1 MRSTSSAISV
11 SPADLSIS
19 PPRAFWRRWTLA
31 AKLGGIIALCM
42 SVTMILT
49 IMIFLRQARE
59 GADRKAETLAGT
71 ATETIVA
78 RVAAEFEQTFRVVG
92 TAREGIM
99 ALWTHDIRDRGIA
112 NVLLKQMLEADPDR
126 FGAWT
131 AWKPDAFDGKDKA
144 FVGTA
149 GSDATGRYL
158 SYWHQN
164 GIEVA
169 LDHVRDYDAKDNALY
184 QAPLVEGLA
193 HLSEPYYL
201 QSNDR
206 RIAMVSYSEPIT
218 DGDST
223 IGAIGID
230 LALAPLIEAIQAIP
244 MPEGAQVTL
253 VSHDGII
260 IASGARHTI
269 EQALQTAR
277 PELAHDFKLL
287 RQGGRQTTRTELIAG
302 KLIRTWRPVS
312 ALASPWY
319 VVTEIPIRAFTAD
332 VAGQQRSTLL
342 FVLGLLAATV
352 TAILAAVRVLV
363 TKPLQRIEGFITTLR
378 DGGANRPCPET
389 RRTDE
394 IGAIAK
400 TLTAFQASEREV
412 GRLKESESL
421 REVAFAATRQAEL
434 RGLADHLAK
443 TVKSVA
449 ELVDA
454 TSRKIMRQAEGMT
467 ASALDSAEKTRIIAE
482 ASQAADA
489 SVGVLDEAATALQ
502 RSIGAIA
509 AEMDQAKTIAAAAAG
524 QARLSGV
531 VTGELSTRASRIGE
545 IVDMITAIAQRTNML
560 ALNATIEAARA
571 GEAGRGFAVV
581 AQEVK
586 ALASQTTEATN
597 DIGAQIRAMQTTA
610 TQAADALTAIGGSVA
625 AIDAISTSIGAA
637 VVLQGEATD
646 RIGHSVGGAMAASRR
661 VNAAMGDVDRA
672 TAQTGN
678 AAADMLIDIADLNE
692 QVGSLNDEVLDAI
705 ARIRAA

>member
-1 MRSTSSAISV
+1 MQGPRSAFSRSLVDQA
-11 SPADLSIS
+11 PFA
-19 PPRAFWRRWTLA
+19 PRPSRLRWTLA
-31 AKLGGIIALCM
+31 GKLGGIIALCM
-42 SVTMILT
+42 TVTMVLT

-59 GADRKAETLAGT
+59 GADRKAEALAAA

-78 RVAAEFEQTFRVVG
+78 RVTTEFDQTFRVVT
-92 TAREGIM
+92 TAREAIM
-99 ALWTHDIRDRGIA
+99 SLWTHDIRDRNIA
-112 NVLLKQMLEADPDR
+112 NVLLKQMLDADPGR

-144 FVGTA
+144 FVETS
-149 GSDATGRYL
+149 GSDGTGRYL

-164 GIEVA
+164 GMEIA
-169 LDHVRDYDAKDNALY
+169 LDHVRGYDAADNALY
-184 QAPLVEGLA
+184 RAPLIEGVA
-193 HLSEPYYL
+193 HLSEPYHV

-206 RIAMVSYSEPIT
+206 RIAMVSYSEPIV
-218 DGDST
+218 DGDKT
-223 IGAIGID
+223 IGAIGVD
-230 LALAPLIEAIQAIP
+230 LALTPLIEAIEAIP
-244 MPEGAQVTL
+244 MPEGAEVAL
-253 VSHDGII
+253 VSHDGLI
-260 IASGARHTI
+260 IASGPPRTT
-269 EQALQTAR
+269 ERALRSAR
-277 PELAHDFKLL
+277 PELARDFALA
-287 RQGGRQTTRTELIAG
+287 RQDGRQATRTELLAG
-302 KLIRTWRPVS
+302 RSIRTWRPVS

-319 VVTEIPIRAFTAD
+319 VVTEIPIRAFAAD
-332 VAGQQRSTLL
+332 VSRQQRSTL
-342 FVLGLLAATV
+342 FVVLGLLAATV
-352 TAILAAVRVLV
+352 TAILFAVRSLV

-378 DGGANRPCPET
+378 DGGASRPCPET

-400 TLTAFQASEREV
+400 TLAAFQATEREV
-412 GRLKESESL
+412 SRLTQAESL
-421 REVAFAATRQAEL
+421 REVAFAETRQADL
-434 RGLADHLAK
+434 RGLADHLAR

-449 ELVDA
+449 EAVDA
-454 TSRKIMRQAEGMT
+454 TSRKIMRRAEGMT
-467 ASALDSAEKTRIIAE
+467 ASALDSADKTKIIAE

-489 SVGVLDEAATALQ
+489 SVGVLNEAAVALQ

-509 AEMDQAKTIAAAAAG
+509 TEMDQAKTIAAAAAG

-531 VTGELSTRASRIGE
+531 VTGELWTRASRIGE

-610 TQAADALTAIGGSVA
+610 TQAAEALTAIGGSVA

-646 RIGHSVGGAMAASRR
+646 RIGHSAGGAMAASRR
-661 VNAAMGDVDRA
+661 VNTAMGEVDRA
-672 TAQTGN
+672 TAQTGH

-692 QVGSLNDEVLDAI
+692 QVGSLNDEVIDAI

>member
-1 MRSTSSAISV
+1 MSIAVAKGRN
-11 SPADLSIS
+11 LS
-19 PPRAFWRRWTLA
+19 LGV
-31 AKLGGIIALCM
+31 KLGGVIAFCMLCALAM
-42 SVTMILT
+42 AVALFSHQITV
-49 IMIFLRQARE
+49 E
-59 GADRKAETLAGT
+59 ADAKAETAAIEAAAVIAERVRSDIEKSFSAVSFTNDNLIALRIGKASDRQT
-71 ATETIVA
+71 A
-78 RVAAEFEQTFRVVG
+78 
-92 TAREGIM
+92 
-99 ALWTHDIRDRGIA
+99 DI
-112 NVLLKQMLEADPDR
+112 LLKRLVEVDPVR
-126 FGAWT
+126 AGSWVVWA
-131 AWKPDAFDGKDKA
+131 PNAFDGKDAAYVNAKN
-144 FVGTA
+144 
-149 GSDATGRYL
+149 SDRSGRYL
-158 SYWHQN
+158 SYWRRDGA
-164 GIEVA
+164 GIS
-169 LDHVRDYDAKDNALY
+169 LGRVRDYERQDSALY
-184 QAPLVEGLA
+184 QTPLKSGNAFV
-193 HLSEPYYL
+193 SEPYYIV
-201 QSNDR
+201 QDDGQP
-206 RIAMVSYSEPIT
+206 MTVVSYSEPII
-218 DGDST
+218 DEGR
-223 IGAIGID
+223 ILGAIGID
-230 LALAPLIEAIQAIP
+230 IAVKPLRDEIAAMSLPRNATVALVSNTGTVVGTSRADLIDTSVIEAKTGLSAEFAKARTREQMTTALKSSAGP
-244 MPEGAQVTL
+244 VLRSWRAVT
-253 VSHDGII
+253 
-260 IASGARHTI
+260 
-269 EQALQTAR
+269 
-277 PELAHDFKLL
+277 FKSVK
-287 RQGGRQTTRTELIAG
+287 T
-302 KLIRTWRPVS
+302 
-312 ALASPWY
+312 PWY
-319 VVTEIPIRAFTAD
+319 ILTEIPIRAFSID
-332 VAGQQRSTLL
+332 VSRERGFSASFAIFSMTML
-342 FVLGLLAATV
+342 
-352 TAILAAVRVLV
+352 AILAAVRVLV